1 MHHLLGCWDNPP
13 PLPQGEGEPS
23 GWGGCGGPCS
33 YIYIYIYIYTL
44 DYQRLIVSTLI
55 HGKLREFVLFVSFC
69 LRKTLN
75 IYRYRYIYIHQ
86 IYVSQLHNPQLRRP
100 IGQHQDTRCR
110 SSHHTDNFG
119 PELMI
124 CLTSTNIYKLGS
136 DKSST
141 ITVSNIFYV
150 CWTIDQI
157 PIAAL

>member
-1 MHHLLGCWDNPP
+1 MAWLLRKP
-13 PLPQGEGEPS
+13 PLPCHRGG
-23 GWGGCGGPCS
+23 GTIWLGGVWGS
-33 YIYIYIYIYTL
+33 LLIYIYIHA
-44 DYQRLIVSTLI
+44 RLSKIDCINTNSWEITGICTVCFLLL
-55 HGKLREFVLFVSFC
+55 KE
-69 LRKTLN
+69 N
-75 IYRYRYIYIHQ
+75 PQYIYRYIYIYIHQ

-141 ITVSNIFYV
+141 ITVSIIFYV